1 VKVAGIRN
9 CWPPYEIRT
18 SSLLGEGD
26 DETLALGLTDE
37 LTLLE
42 TDDDGEL
49 EMELE
54 TLDDGES
61 ETDVET
67 LTDGESDTLVLGL
80 TELDGESEMLVLT
93 LTLGDELMLLL
104 TLELTLSLTL
114 TDGDELSDDDPI
126 DATSTGPTIGAN
138 RIVRACVRNGTPHAP
153 AVCVSSALVDDETD
167 ELMDELTDDEADE
180 LTETLGDEL
189 ADEAISSNATNSMM
203 GALFV
208 QPVEVQVSAV
218 RVATRV
224 CTWVVMAAASF

>member
-1 VKVAGIRN
+1 VNVAGIRN
-9 CWPPYEIRT
+9 CWPPDEIRT

-26 DETLALGLTDE
+26 DETLALGLTEE

-42 TDDDGEL
+42 TDDEGES

-54 TLDDGES
+54 TLEDAES
-61 ETDVET
+61 EIELET
-67 LTDGESDTLVLGL
+67 LTDGESEMLVLGL
-80 TELDGESEMLVLT
+80 TELDTETEMLLLT
-93 LTLGDELMLLL
+93 LSLGDELTLLL
-104 TLELTLSLTL
+104 MLELTLSLTL
-114 TDGDELSDDDPI
+114 TEGDELSDDEPI
-126 DATSTGPTIGAN
+126 AATNTGPTIGAY
-138 RIVRACVRNGTPHAP
+138 RSVRACVRNGTPHAP

-167 ELMDELTDDEADE
+167 ELIDELTDE
-180 LTETLGDEL
+180 LALELIDDDGDEL
-189 ADEAISSNATNSMM
+189 ADEAISSNATNSIM